1 MVLIW
6 ISNFQLHN
14 AHVFSSP
21 KITKHNQIENNFI
34 FRPDLLGETKQH
46 FPAQEER
53 SPYSGIEELGNL
65 ATFFSNKFFTI
76 TRKCVVLLKKYFK
89 NQTGAHQ
96 SIVQVKKKNF
106 NFSISLTYH
115 TMKYKQFK
123 DRSVVN

>member
-21 KITKHNQIENNFI
+21 RITTHNQIENNFI

-53 SPYSGIEELGNL
+53 SPYSGIKELGNL
-65 ATFFSNKFFTI
+65 STYLIRKLLMATLRSILFN
-76 TRKCVVLLKKYFK
+76 FK
-89 NQTGAHQ
+89 NLKT
-96 SIVQVKKKNF
+96 IKVP
-106 NFSISLTYH
+106 
-115 TMKYKQFK
+115 
-123 DRSVVN
+123 